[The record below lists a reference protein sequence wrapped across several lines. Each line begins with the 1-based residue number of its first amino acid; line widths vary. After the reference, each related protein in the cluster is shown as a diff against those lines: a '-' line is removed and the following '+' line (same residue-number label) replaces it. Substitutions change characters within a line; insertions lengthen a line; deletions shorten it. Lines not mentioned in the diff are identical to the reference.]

1 VIAMPLS
8 IRRRVSGALM
18 LATLGMWTSVH
29 PAAARPFT
37 ISDLLAT
44 EGIGRVLVSPS
55 QRWLVFERQ
64 GAFAAMPRQDMLMQ
78 HEVLRSTP
86 FVVDLSKPGP
96 AQPLGGLG
104 AGTILYAF
112 SPDGARI
119 AIGRLR
125 GTTWQFGVV
134 TLATRKVRWWKL
146 APDYTPFAN
155 TLEWLS
161 PRRLVLIAQRNGS
174 WPWWLRDGHP
184 DGSPTRDRWNATRA
198 GGPASV
204 TVAGSGRFLQATPLH
219 STKDLREIDVV
230 NGRQTLLASG
240 PFLEIAL
247 SPDRH
252 RLAETLAGPI
262 VPAPLAEPLS
272 PMTSQWRHRLRL
284 RDLVDGHV
292 VEPCP
297 NCDVAGTPSWS
308 SDSRAMATFA
318 RTDGAP
324 WSDAKLFRVDASSG
338 LAEPFQTSG
347 VVPTVIGPPL
357 LTPSVRLAWPG
368 KDLLIYGRRA
378 EAPARPSAWFRVG
391 RTAEPLADGIG
402 DQPPLIAD
410 TSSCRATLVRT
421 TDLWCLDAPTPRR
434 IAADLTEI
442 IEDRSPFGSHVVG
455 VDRSGSIVRPDQ
467 PTDSALHVGHGERVD
482 PATAALGPGFA
493 LVRHRTAS
501 GVSTLDLLG
510 HGARVRL
517 TTLNSQLA
525 DVAPPEAIPL
535 HYPLPDKS
543 TLTSWLLLPADAS
556 RDRKLPLVVIPY
568 AGRSY
573 DDQFPADQLPDSGTF
588 YTSAQLLAAH
598 GYAVLLP
605 SMPMLRASDAVPLAF
620 ADQLDHAVDAALA
633 TDRVDP
639 ARLALWGHSYGGY
652 AAALVASETNRYKAV
667 IASAG
672 LYDLSAVAGVLT
684 PASRASPETGL
695 TTLVMYGWL
704 ETGQAQI
711 ATQPWVDPT
720 RYVLNSP
727 FFRADR
733 IHAPLML
740 IAADWDIAPVSQAE
754 QMFGA
759 LDRQNKDAVLL
770 TYWGEGHVVGSPA
783 NVRDL
788 YGRIFAWLATC
799 LDGSGHTVQTVKT
812 AAGGHQGPFPSSRPV
827 FGQN

>member
-1 VIAMPLS
+1 MPLS
-8 IRRRVSGALM
+8 IRRRVSNALL
-18 LATLGMWTSVH
+18 LATLGTWTSVH
-29 PAAARPFT
+29 PAAARPFA

-44 EGIGRVLVSPS
+44 EGVGRVLVSPS

-96 AQPLGGLG
+96 AQPLAGLG
-104 AGTILYAF
+104 AGTVLYAF

-119 AIGRLR
+119 AVGRLQ
-125 GTTWQFGVV
+125 GSSWQLGVV
-134 TLATRKVRWWKL
+134 TLATRTVRWWKL

-161 PRRLVLIAQRNGS
+161 SRRLILITEPNGT

-184 DGSPTRDRWNATRA
+184 DGSPTRDRWNATRV

-204 TVAGSGRFLQATPLH
+204 TVAGSGRFLQTTPLH
-219 STKDLREIDVV
+219 PIKELRDIDVV

-247 SPDRH
+247 SPDH
-252 RLAETLAGPI
+252 QRLAETLAGPI
-262 VPAPLAEPLS
+262 VPASLAEPLS

-284 RDLVDGHV
+284 RDLADGHV
-292 VEPCP
+292 SEPCP
-297 NCDVAGTPSWS
+297 TCDVAGTPQWS
-308 SDSRAMATFA
+308 SDSRAMAAFA
-318 RTDGAP
+318 RADGAP
-324 WSDAKLFRVDASSG
+324 WSDAKLFRIDAVNG
-338 LAEPFQTSG
+338 LAETFQTFG
-347 VVPTVIGPPL
+347 IVPTVLGPPL
-357 LTPSVRLAWPG
+357 LPPSVRLAWPG
-368 KDLLIYGRRA
+368 KDLLVYGRRVD
-378 EAPARPSAWFRVG
+378 APAHPSAWFRVG
-391 RTAEPLADGIG
+391 RAAEPLADAIA

-410 TSSCRATLVRT
+410 TPACRATLVRT
-421 TDLWCLDAPTPRR
+421 ADLWCLDSPTPRR
-434 IAADLTEI
+434 MAADLAEI
-442 IEDRSPFGSHVVG
+442 VDDRSPFGSHVVAI
-455 VDRSGSIVRPDQ
+455 DRSGFIVRPDQ
-467 PTDSALHVGHGERVD
+467 PTDLSLRVDHGERVD
-482 PATAALGPGFA
+482 PATAALGPGLA

-501 GVSTLDLLG
+501 GVSSLDLLG
-510 HGARVRL
+510 HGGRVRL
-517 TTLNSQLA
+517 TTLNAHLA
-525 DVAPPEAIPL
+525 DVAPPEMLSL
-535 HYPLPDKS
+535 HYPGPDKS
-543 TLTSWLLLPADAS
+543 TLTSWLLLPANAN
-556 RDRKLPLVVIPY
+556 RERKLPLVVIPY
-568 AGRSY
+568 AGRRY

-588 YTSAQLLAAH
+588 YTNAQLLAAH

-633 TDRVDP
+633 TGRIDP
-639 ARLALWGHSYGGY
+639 TRLALWGHSYGGY

-695 TTLVMYGWL
+695 STLVMYGWL

-720 RYVLNSP
+720 RYVVNSP

-733 IHAPLML
+733 IHTPLML

-799 LDGSGHTVQTVKT
+799 LDSSGPSVQPIKT
-812 AAGGHQGPFPSSRPV
+812 AAGGHQDPFPSSRPV
-827 FGQN
+827 LGQN